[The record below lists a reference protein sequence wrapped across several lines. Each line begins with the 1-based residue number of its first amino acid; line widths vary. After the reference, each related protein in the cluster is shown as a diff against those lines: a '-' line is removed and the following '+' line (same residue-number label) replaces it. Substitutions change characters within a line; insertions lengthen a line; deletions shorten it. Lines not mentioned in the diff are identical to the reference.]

1 MTDNRGKNTPAR
13 RVAAVKAEKYDS
25 MRAKMSFHKA
35 IKAISEAEQVL
46 VDAINKTE
54 TEDEKGLS
62 NAKIGAIR
70 TLIDSKWRRI
80 DKLLPNLKAVELSGG
95 ISVRNV
101 VRIINLDGEQG
112 EDDE

>member
-1 MTDNRGKNTPAR
+1 MTDSKGKSKDSI
-13 RVAAVKAEKYDS
+13 RVKAVKAATHDA

-35 IKAISEAEQVL
+35 IKAIGDAEQFL

-54 TEDEKGLS
+54 TQDEKGLS

-70 TLIDSKWRRI
+70 TLIDSKWKRI
-80 DKLLPNLKAVELSGG
+80 DKLLPSLKAVELSGDIG
-95 ISVRNV
+95 IRNV
-101 VRIINLDGEQG
+101 VRIVHLDGEQG